1 MAAGDGRV
9 VSNFIVQALNGSP
22 ITIYGDGSQT
32 RSFCFVT
39 DLIEGIYKMLILDK
53 VVDSPINLGNPEEF
67 TMLELAEKIIS
78 ITGSKSTI
86 VFEPLPE
93 DDPRK
98 RKPDILMAQKIL
110 GWAPRVS
117 LEDGIK
123 MTADYFMRELRI

>member
-1 MAAGDGRV
+1 
-9 VSNFIVQALNGSP
+9 
-22 ITIYGDGSQT
+22 
-32 RSFCFVT
+32 
-39 DLIEGIYKMLILDK
+39 
-53 VVDSPINLGNPEEF
+53 
-67 TMLELAEKIIS
+67 MLELAEKIIS